1 MQVEGYPN
9 MFMILGPHTARGNIP
24 RNIEEVVE
32 WQTGLI
38 KHMRENGLTR
48 AEPRPEAVGPWIDK
62 VNEAS
67 ANLLM
72 TKIPSWQ
79 TGVNRNVEGRQVP
92 RVLGYNGGAVRYR
105 RMIEK
110 QAAEGYPEF
119 LFG

>member
-1 MQVEGYPN
+1 
-9 MFMILGPHTARGNIP
+9 
-24 RNIEEVVE
+24 
-32 WQTGLI
+32 
-38 KHMRENGLTR
+38 
-48 AEPRPEAVGPWIDK
+48 
-62 VNEAS
+62 
-67 ANLLM
+67 M

-110 QAAEGYPEF
+110 QATEGYPEF